1 MTIRDL
7 PSRRNLPRAFGTM
20 SLKSSPF
27 SACRARHIR
36 RSLTILPDVL
46 RSGVFKSPRR
56 GPMDF
61 NTDILAATL
70 AQSSRSFRLR
80 MAKRPELKKAP
91 SFALVARQVEILE
104 HGLNDTVG
112 FKDYLNTGQKTAS
125 RLFFPVIASGM
136 AGAYTY
142 GVEERGTGCFKRIKA
157 HVVAH
162 VKSVRDTMFKAAAQ
176 KVERALNHT
185 INRLGFRVT
194 TKVDKFVDLMKDDY
208 SSLLVDLNIFK
219 ALSSSRDQIRALLSQ
234 ADQQFEQVLRP
245 IKREDT
251 AAMDVD
257 YEASATTPDPG
268 KPLKIANSGCGSS
281 FAVSANGPTS
291 WAADGTL

>member
-1 MTIRDL
+1 
-7 PSRRNLPRAFGTM
+7 
-20 SLKSSPF
+20 
-27 SACRARHIR
+27 
-36 RSLTILPDVL
+36 
-46 RSGVFKSPRR
+46 
-56 GPMDF
+56 
-61 NTDILAATL
+61 
-70 AQSSRSFRLR
+70 
-80 MAKRPELKKAP
+80 
-91 SFALVARQVEILE
+91 
-104 HGLNDTVG
+104 
-112 FKDYLNTGQKTAS
+112 
-125 RLFFPVIASGM
+125 
-136 AGAYTY
+136 
-142 GVEERGTGCFKRIKA
+142 
-157 HVVAH
+157 
-162 VKSVRDTMFKAAAQ
+162 MFKAAAQ

-219 ALSSSRDQIRALLSQ
+219 ALSSSRDEIRALLSQ
-234 ADQQFEQVLRP
+234 VDQQFEQVLRP

-268 KPLKIANSGCGSS
+268 KPPKIANSGRGSS